1 MIDNTQANQADVM
14 RSTYRAL
21 TDQEKK
27 CMNDIKFDASRLHQK
42 LKAMQADAET
52 TEPRRCFALAATK
65 CEEMVMWATKAIT
78 A

>member
-1 MIDNTQANQADVM
+1 MIDSTQENQADVM

-21 TDQEKK
+21 TEGEKK
-27 CMNDIKFDASRLHQK
+27 AMNDIKFDATRIHTK
-42 LKAMQADAET
+42 LKAMQADAATVEQ
-52 TEPRRCFALAATK
+52 RRCLALAATK